1 MRIAERHAPE
11 GSYRSYLV
19 ARLERSIQL
28 AERSKNAAERA
39 AHLRACRHYCELLG
53 NAHLR

>member
-1 MRIAERHAPE
+1 MSIVRIGLPDE
-11 GSYRSYLV
+11 SYQSYLV

-28 AERSKNAAERA
+28 AEAARSGAERA

-53 NAHLR
+53 NAHLK